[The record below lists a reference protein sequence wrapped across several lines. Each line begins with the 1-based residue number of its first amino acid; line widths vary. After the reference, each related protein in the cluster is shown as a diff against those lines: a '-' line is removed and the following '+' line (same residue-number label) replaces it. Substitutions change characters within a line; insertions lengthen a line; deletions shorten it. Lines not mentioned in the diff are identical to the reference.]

1 MKVLYLTNI
10 HNPYRDEFFELLG
23 LKCDLTV
30 LFEER
35 CDSAR
40 DGSWSENAHA
50 RNYRELFLPEG
61 DRGPISPVMLN
72 TIGGGVVPCGGRL
85 L

>member
-1 MKVLYLTNI
+1 MKILCLTNI
-10 HNPYRDEFFELLG
+10 HNPYRDEFFEQFG
-23 LKCDLTV
+23 LKCDLKV

-35 CDSAR
+35 CDSER

-50 RNYRELFLPEG
+50 QNYRELFLSEG

-72 TIGGGVVPCGGRL
+72 TIGRGGPL
-85 L
+85 WL